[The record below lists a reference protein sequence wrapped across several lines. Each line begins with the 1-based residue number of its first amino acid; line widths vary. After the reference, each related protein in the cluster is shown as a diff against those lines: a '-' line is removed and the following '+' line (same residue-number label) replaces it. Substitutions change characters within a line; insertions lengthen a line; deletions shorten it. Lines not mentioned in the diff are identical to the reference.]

1 MASDQL
7 TIFELQEREDA
18 RVAVR
23 QLPRLARYGV
33 RLTMAAGR
41 VAYEAPLLI
50 PV

>member
-23 QLPRLARYGV
+23 QLRGLPD
-33 RLTMAAGR
+33 MACG
-41 VAYEAPLLI
+41 
-50 PV
+50 